1 MILTI
6 IFLLIVLIFLL
17 SCSIMVNVLTK
28 VRKEKRDSR
37 PFIYALSFFLFIFI
51 ILLIKI

>member
-28 VRKEKRDSR
+28 VKKEKRDTR
-37 PFIYALSFFLFIFI
+37 PFIYAMSFFYLF
-51 ILLIKI
+51 LLFY

>member
-28 VRKEKRDSR
+28 VKQEKRDTR
-37 PFIYALSFFLFIFI
+37 PFIYVISFFLFIFI